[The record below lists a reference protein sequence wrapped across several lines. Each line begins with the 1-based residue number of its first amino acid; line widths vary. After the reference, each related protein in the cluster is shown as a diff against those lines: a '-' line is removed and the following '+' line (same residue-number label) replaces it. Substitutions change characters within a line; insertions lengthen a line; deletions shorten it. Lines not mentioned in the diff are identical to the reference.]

1 LCWTRQHVEEA
12 CLSSFFQWKLKFE
25 CSFQQ
30 REYRAIWHI
39 LALVNKFSFIPL
51 HGKAIN
57 GKAQIFET
65 LRLWRPLEPR
75 ENATSRVL
83 FIHKIVAISVYLS
96 VLLFF
101 SNLWKMYVFLLKNR
115 FVHYFNR
122 IYLQNTVFCV
132 FFAILGLLGPVF
144 NWNALPLAGVAH
156 SKNDFFSNSKR
167 LNQILRGFPKN
178 LSEF

>member
-1 LCWTRQHVEEA
+1 MCWTRQHVEEA
-12 CLSSFFQWKLKFE
+12 CLSSFFQWLLKFE

-65 LRLWRPLEPR
+65 SLEPR

-83 FIHKIVAISVYLS
+83 FIHNTVAISVCLS
-96 VLLFF
+96 VFLFF
-101 SNLWKMYVFLLKNR
+101 SNLWKMSVFLLKNR
-115 FVHYFNR
+115 LVHYFHR
-122 IYLQNTVFCV
+122 IYLQNTAFCV
-132 FFAILGLLGPVF
+132 CFFSILGLLGPVF

-156 SKNDFFSNSKR
+156 SKSDFFSNSKR
-167 LNQILRGFPKN
+167 LNWVLKGGAKN
-178 LSEF
+178 LHDF

>member
-1 LCWTRQHVEEA
+1 MCWTRQHVEEA

-30 REYRAIWHI
+30 REHRAIWRI
-39 LALVNKFSFIPL
+39 LAIVNKFSLYPL
-51 HGKAIN
+51 HGNAIIGN
-57 GKAQIFET
+57 AQIFET

-83 FIHKIVAISVYLS
+83 FIDKIVAISVCLS
-96 VLLFF
+96 VFLFF
-101 SNLWKMYVFLLKNR
+101 SNLWKMPVFLLKYR
-115 FVHYFNR
+115 LVHYFDW
-122 IYLQNTVFCV
+122 IYLQKTVFCV
-132 FFAILGLLGPVF
+132 FFSIFGLLGPVF
-144 NWNALPLAGVAH
+144 SWNALPPAGVAH